1 MKHLRRAVANT
12 VLKGPLLSWWCGRK
26 TTLVENVCLENMA
39 RVALHSA
46 HDGPALSRNPARIGA
61 PRKLLLIA
69 DVMWEK
75 NEMVPELERICQ
87 VEVCDLRPVLRSA
100 PFDNAAPHVAAAVG
114 KFLVEPRT
122 AGADAVLLYL
132 RGKLLSEEVFSLLR
146 KACSGPI
153 IGMNLDDKATFW
165 PCPAY
170 RNGGD
175 NYLAW
180 VRHFDLNLTNS
191 RIASTWYRDAGANVL
206 FLPPAMLRTLLT
218 EPAGDQ
224 VFQYPVSFLGS
235 PKVEREK
242 TFERLRKA
250 GIKVVVFGKGW
261 PGSQWVD
268 DPVKIF
274 RSTQINLGFG
284 LATPRL
290 ATMKNR
296 DFECPGSGACY
307 LTTYNWELAESWEIG
322 KEILCYRNTEELIE
336 IICWYRNRPDECLKI
351 AKAAWNRAI
360 NEHTWEC
367 RFRQVFR
374 HLGCSF

>member
-1 MKHLRRAVANT
+1 MKRLRRAVANT
-12 VLKGPLLSWWCGRK
+12 ILKGPLLSWWSGRK
-26 TTLVENVCLENMA
+26 TKVVENICLENMA
-39 RVALHSA
+39 RVAASPVVPAPAAVHHPAYSA
-46 HDGPALSRNPARIGA
+46 V
-61 PRKLLLIA
+61 PRKILLIA
-69 DVMWEK
+69 DVMWEM
-75 NEMVPELERICQ
+75 NELVPELERICQ
-87 VEVCDLRPVLRSA
+87 VEVCDLSPVLRTIHSE
-100 PFDNAAPHVAAAVG
+100 DAAPHVAAAVG
-114 KFLVEPRT
+114 KFLGELRAANP
-122 AGADAVLLYL
+122 DLVLFYL

-146 KACSGPI
+146 RACKGPL

-175 NYLAW
+175 NYRRW
-180 VRHFDLNLTNS
+180 VGHFDLNLTNS
-191 RIASTWYRDAGANVL
+191 KIASTWYRDAGANVL
-206 FLPPAMLRTLLT
+206 FLPPAMLRTSCP
-218 EPAGDQ
+218 EPSADHS
-224 VFQYPVSFLGS
+224 FRYSVSFLGS
-235 PKVEREK
+235 PKVEREE
-242 TFERLRKA
+242 TFDRLRQA
-250 GIKVVVFGKGW
+250 GIEVDIFGKGW
-261 PGSQWVD
+261 PGSHWVD

-307 LTTYNWELAESWEIG
+307 ITTFNWELAEHWDIG

-336 IICWYRNRPDECLKI
+336 MIYWYRNRPDECFAI
-351 AKAAWNRAI
+351 ARAAWKRAR

-374 HLGCSF
+374 HLGFKA